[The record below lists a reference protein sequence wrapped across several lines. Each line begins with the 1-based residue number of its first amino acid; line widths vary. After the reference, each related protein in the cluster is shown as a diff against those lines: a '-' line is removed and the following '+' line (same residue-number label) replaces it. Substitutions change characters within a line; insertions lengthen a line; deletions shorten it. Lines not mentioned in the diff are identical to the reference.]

1 MKKRKVVTIQII
13 WLRPKYRETA
23 SRFCLLMF
31 IFVSWINQQDLEVV
45 ILYKKFHCQISDSFA
60 SSGKTIL
67 REKSTSGFHEYAEQ
81 FAYTDCKTSLP

>member
-13 WLRPKYRETA
+13 WLRPKYREPQVVFA
-23 SRFCLLMF
+23 VLLLMF
-31 IFVSWINQQDLEVV
+31 IFVSWISQQELEVG

-67 REKSTSGFHEYAEQ
+67 REKWTIRF
-81 FAYTDCKTSLP
+81 P